1 MKEEDRTESS
11 GTKEQAAPPT
21 VQVPPPNQDK
31 VLEETPVS
39 VEALKVEVAEEDFD
53 IPSIAGVPVPLAQ
66 LEQEAASRERSL
78 QAGGL
83 PVTDTTA
90 ARQAMIRDTARGNT
104 DPSNTLPPRDPSLA
118 EASVAVAAQVPVTH
132 PLPPQASLPVPPLTG
147 TTITNTSAADPR
159 IVCPMQLVK
168 PFDASTNLSQKIQTY
183 RSVSAQHDVLSKT
196 LYPPIPKSQV
206 TDRDVLFGRGG
217 GTNRHKGNMYFR
229 DLVSE
234 SQPRYLQARKLEKTA
249 ISKKIIAHI
258 RARQGRFLK
267 WNPRT
272 NLWEDVGDRKAVE
285 KASQALREGLAG
297 RMRNVTV
304 VKDALAAKGG
314 NVTGEPVVEG
324 TIVHA
329 KPNEVALG
337 VVTAASVSASAV
349 PLLPPPLQSGTGG
362 TNGTNQI
369 ITIPTSSSTTTA
381 TTNNPMVATPL
392 EGALPPPSLPPPEE
406 SAPNEKDDSR
416 PMAPTSEEPT
426 EPDAKRLKLT
436 TVTV

>member
-1 MKEEDRTESS
+1 MKEEDGTESS
-11 GTKEQAAPPT
+11 GTAEQAAPPS
-21 VQVPPPNQDK
+21 VPPPKQDQ

-39 VEALKVEVAEEDFD
+39 AEAPNAETAEEDFD

-78 QAGGL
+78 QTGGL

-90 ARQAMIRDTARGNT
+90 ARQAMIRDTAHGT
-104 DPSNTLPPRDPSLA
+104 DPSNTLSPRDPSLA
-118 EASVAVAAQVPVTH
+118 EGPVPVAAQVPVAH
-132 PLPPQASLPVPPLTG
+132 PLPPQASLPVPPLTA
-147 TTITNTSAADPR
+147 TTTNTSAADPR

-258 RARQGRFLK
+258 RGRQGRFLK

-272 NLWEDVGDRKAVE
+272 DLWEDVGDRKAVE

-297 RMRNVTV
+297 RMRSVTV

-324 TIVHA
+324 TIVHT
-329 KPNEVALG
+329 KPNEVAVG
-337 VVTAASVSASAV
+337 MVTAASASAV

-369 ITIPTSSSTTTA
+369 ISIPTSSSTTTA

-392 EGALPPPSLPPPEE
+392 EGDLPPPSLPPPEE
-406 SAPNEKDDSR
+406 VAPNEEDDSR
-416 PMAPTSEEPT
+416 PMASTSEEPT